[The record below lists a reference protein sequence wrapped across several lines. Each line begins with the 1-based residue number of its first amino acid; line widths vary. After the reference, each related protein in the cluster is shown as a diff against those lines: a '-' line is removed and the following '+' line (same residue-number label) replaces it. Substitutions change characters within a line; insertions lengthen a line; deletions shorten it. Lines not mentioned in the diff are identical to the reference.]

1 MNDRLGRTS
10 ALGAL
15 PPTGLGE
22 QPVSSAQVLE
32 ARLLLELSL
41 DRATVNAQVMLGL
54 ELSSLGVTKLI
65 RQLDVLARR
74 GWFSLSRERD
84 CARSLHASAVS
95 ALGGGGRVRRTAF
108 ESDVEVL
115 QRRTDSVSSVLRQQL
130 GRSAHLQEHV
140 RLAADVGVR
149 LAEVGILGMRGLE
162 CCLRLGQILDELSGR
177 KVRLTAQRGESKHTG
192 APCSPRP

>member
-1 MNDRLGRTS
+1 MLIDSRHRESDAKRGMLQEQGTTMNDRLRRTS

-74 GWFSLSRERD
+74 GWFSLRRERD
-84 CARSLHASAVS
+84 CARDLHASAVI
-95 ALGGGGRVRRTAF
+95 ALGRGEKARRTAF

-115 QRRTDSVSSVLRQQL
+115 HGGRTLSV
-130 GRSAHLQEHV
+130 AF
-140 RLAADVGVR
+140 
-149 LAEVGILGMRGLE
+149 
-162 CCLRLGQILDELSGR
+162 SGS
-177 KVRLTAQRGESKHTG
+177 E
-192 APCSPRP
+192 